1 MGNLKKMLILIILGS
16 IVGICITFSLSYA
29 WFKKQIE
36 TGTKVTLSVGN
47 LTYQILQEDVEN
59 NRIIIPANDDIKI
72 TIKVKSNQEIVT
84 NYGVFYNFETEL
96 TDEEKQK
103 VKVYNY
109 IESVKK
115 AEDSILE
122 NGENTIEL
130 IITNTLHQEI
140 TITLGITGGL
150 INNSLEITGGNRI
163 TGTIDETDKLKVK
176 KIVKKSE
183 DYYKNSGLTT
193 GATLNLP
200 ENNSTI
206 LYPENDISGTVYIKS
221 DGRVSFQGLND
232 TQCLIKRF
240 DHTNVESVKNHH
252 DVCNKPIYKNLII
265 NGYGEYGDNTNFS
278 KFIYDK
284 EKNEFK
290 LSAIKYN
297 YKKTDFQ
304 AKIDTKKSYSYHIDM
319 YTETPDVYNY
329 VGFHEYDIDGNYIK
343 AENVMYVNN
352 TLTTLARDLN
362 HGDTVVYFTNL
373 TNWALNEYPYQTGF
387 TFWNYQDSTGYLYP
401 ELTYSRNIY
410 LGTYQTSNVNKTNH
424 TITLKEPW
432 KNGKIEAGTK
442 VSQSNSGQTFN
453 YALVSDTQIAS
464 TYTTYSKNISG
475 IISNNIAPTGF
486 RFATKTIEPAVMIN
500 YYSGEVTG
508 EKYTYFKNVV
518 FEELD

>member
-1 MGNLKKMLILIILGS
+1 MIIFGS
-16 IVGICITFSLSYA
+16 IVGICITLSLSYA

-84 NYGVFYNFETEL
+84 NYGVFYNFETAL

-240 DHTNVESVKNHH
+240 DYTNVESVENHH
-252 DVCNKPIYKNLII
+252 DVCSKPIYKNLII
-265 NGYGEYGDNTNFS
+265 NGYGEYGDDTNFS
-278 KFIYDK
+278 KFIYNSSD
-284 EKNEFK
+284 NDFK
-290 LSAIKYN
+290 ADTSDYVTSSL
-297 YKKTDFQ
+297 DFDI
-304 AKIDTKKSYSYHIDM
+304 KIDRNKKYHHQIDM
-319 YTETPDVYNY
+319 YSENTESINY
-329 VGFHEYDIDGNYIK
+329 AGFIELDIDKSFINSRT
-343 AENVMYVNN
+343 VMYEEN
-352 TLTTLARDLN
+352 TLTTLAQDLN
-362 HGDTVVYFTNL
+362 DGDTVIYFTDL
-373 TNWALNEYPYQTGF
+373 SNWVLAEEEYRRGLI
-387 TFWNYQDSTGYLYP
+387 FWNYQDSTGYMYP
-401 ELTYSRNIY
+401 ELSYSKNVYTDLYTNANI
-410 LGTYQTSNVNKTNH
+410 NKSNH
-424 TITLKEPW
+424 TITLNSPW
-432 KNGKIEAGTK
+432 ANGKIEKGTK
-442 VSQSNSGQTFN
+442 LSQSNEGASYNYGLLRAVTLQNSYQT
-453 YALVSDTQIAS
+453 YANTID
-464 TYTTYSKNISG
+464 G
-475 IISNNIAPTGF
+475 IGSNNESDKKF
-486 RFATKTIEPAVMIN
+486 RPATEYIRANFMLN
-500 YYSGEVTG
+500 YQHLKPETS
-508 EKYTYFKNVV
+508 KYTYLKNVI
-518 FEELD
+518 FEEVD